1 MPNATPNKV
10 KYGLKNVHYAL
21 LTVDENGAATY
32 AKPVRIPGAVN
43 LTMDAQGEANTFYA
57 DDMAYFVTETN
68 DGYSGTLEVAL
79 IPDSFRTDVLN
90 EALDEN
96 DQVLTEN
103 VNAATVPFALL
114 FEFNG
119 DQRAIRHVLYNCT
132 CGRTSVSG
140 ATTTNTSEPTTETM
154 NLTAAPLA
162 NGNTKTR
169 TTVNTPALAYNGWY
183 DSVWQP
189 LGELTV
195 ESVAGA
201 TSGATKL
208 TVAPALSGENTYKT
222 KTGET
227 VALPSYGETLGS
239 DWAAWDGAEDITA
252 TNGQQIAVVE
262 VDAEGKAV
270 AGGVTT
276 VVANAG

>member
-32 AKPVRIPGAVN
+32 GKPTRIPGAVN

-169 TTVNTPALAYNGWY
+169 TTTNTPAISYNGWY

-189 LGELTV
+189 LGKLTV

-201 TSGATKL
+201 ISGTTKL
-208 TVAPALSGENTYKT
+208 TVAPALNGENTYKT

-227 VALPSYGETLGS
+227 VVLPSYGENLGS
-239 DWAAWDGAEDITA
+239 DWAAWDGIEDVTA

-262 VDAEGKAV
+262 VDPDGNAV
-270 AGGVTT
+270 AGGVTS

>member
-1 MPNATPNKV
+1 MPTNTPNKV

-21 LTVDENGAATY
+21 LTTDANGVASF

-43 LTMDAQGEANTFYA
+43 LTMDAQGEASTFYA

-79 IPDSFRTDVLN
+79 VPESFRTDVLN
-90 EALDEN
+90 ESLDEN

-103 VNAATVPFALL
+103 VSAPTSPFALL

-119 DQRAIRHVLYNCT
+119 DQRAIRHILYNCT

-154 NLTAAPLA
+154 NLTASPLP

-169 TTVNTPALAYNGWY
+169 TTANTPAIAYNGWY

-189 LGELTV
+189 LGKLTV
-195 ESVAGA
+195 ESAAGTTA
-201 TSGATKL
+201 GTTKL
-208 TVAPALSGENTYKT
+208 TVAPAPTGENTYKT

-227 VALPSYGETLGS
+227 VVLPSYGETLGP
-239 DWAAWDGAEDITA
+239 DWTEWDGTEDITA

-262 VDAEGKAV
+262 VDAEGKAF
-270 AGGVTT
+270 AGGVAT
-276 VVANAG
+276 VVANGA